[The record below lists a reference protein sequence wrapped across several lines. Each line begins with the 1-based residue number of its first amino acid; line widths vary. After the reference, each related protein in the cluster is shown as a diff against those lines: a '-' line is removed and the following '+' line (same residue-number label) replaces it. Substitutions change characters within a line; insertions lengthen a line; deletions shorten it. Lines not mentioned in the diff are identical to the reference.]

1 MIPRTSHH
9 HQPSRS
15 PDESTDAHAHSHS
28 PQYSLAG
35 LPESDADAD
44 AAPNTTIAPATS
56 ATAKN
61 SVPLLSLPPPPRPP
75 QIVDSPPQPAANESS
90 RFRRQPHATTTTS
103 NISTSYP
110 LQSFSDNPPRE
121 ASASAFFEDQDLD
134 DEYAS
139 RRNPSRPFITP
150 LKAFW
155 QLMSKSPLLLRSSPG
170 FGTGSYGAAP
180 VGVSTENSEE
190 EDSDDIRSRRDK
202 RKKRTSGL
210 RNALSTGTLTGTQS
224 STSDSES
231 SHKNARRRTS
241 GSRRR
246 KNGSRK
252 SSVADDLGI
261 ASKNGSGGIPIPII
275 GGSVEEGTPS
285 SDESPVLDSSDEAID
300 DDLPY
305 NEEDPPDNSIYP
317 QVRASVS
324 AVDNTTLS
332 INTPRM
338 WFLSMLFAILGSST
352 NLFFSLRYPS
362 VSITP
367 VIALLLVH
375 PLGLLW
381 DRILKR
387 KNDPT
392 EEFVDGLRS
401 TRPSDD
407 ESEANSQNNLQQK
420 FTKPSKI
427 RRFRL
432 WLSQGRWNEKE
443 HSCVYISSNISFG
456 FAFATD
462 VIVEQTKFYNQEV
475 SITYQ
480 LLLILSTQILGY
492 TFAGLCRRFLVR
504 PGGMIWPGTLMSAA
518 MFTTLHKEKNEVA
531 NGWKIT
537 RWKFFFVVWICSFA
551 FYFLPGLLFPA
562 LSYFSVIT
570 WIWPKNV
577 VVANLFGVASGL
589 GLFPVTFDWAQI
601 AYIGSPLLTPFWA
614 AMNVVGGLVIVMWIL
629 APIAYYKN
637 IFFSS
642 YMPILSSAVF
652 DNTGNIYNVS
662 KILTPDFLFD
672 KEAYHNYSRVY
683 LPITYVLSYGLQFA
697 ALASLLTHTAC
708 WHGSDIWKQWKTSLK
723 EVDGL
728 SKTSYQPL
736 PSNGASNVS
745 SNGYNQPSKRGR
757 RRPSVA
763 ESQADNIITQEDV
776 HNRLMRRYQDA
787 PIWWYLATFVSM
799 TAVGIFVV
807 EYYPVHLPWYG
818 LLLALGI
825 CSILFIP
832 IGIVMAI
839 TNQHSSIYL
848 ICQLVCGAV
857 FPGRPVAN
865 MVFVTYGYISSAQ
878 GIKFSA
884 DLKLGHYMKI
894 PPRILFSVQ
903 MVATIVSSITQIFI
917 LNWMFANVPGIC
929 TPEAVNGFVCPLA
942 RVHFNGS
949 ILWGVVG
956 PAEFFGPNATYRIL
970 VWAFPLGA
978 IAPVVLWLYARN
990 RKKNIVRKINLP
1002 VLFGSLSWIPPAT
1015 GLNFSV
1021 WALVCFVFNYVV
1033 KRRAGNWWAKYTMTL
1048 SAALDSG
1055 LAFGLVVVFFGFVY
1069 PGLME
1074 GFKWWGTEIY
1084 KRGCDW
1090 NACPYKVVPNGSHF
1104 GPDTW

>member
-1 MIPRTSHH
+1 MTTPHGRSTTFPRHH
-9 HQPSRS
+9 HAHNALEGRDIPLSTLPSDSHEHDSRHDLEDDELD
-15 PDESTDAHAHSHS
+15 PDSDGALLRRHIRDSAE
-28 PQYSLAG
+28 
-35 LPESDADAD
+35 DADE
-44 AAPNTTIAPATS
+44 TQIEYIS
-56 ATAKN
+56 
-61 SVPLLSLPPPPRPP
+61 PL
-75 QIVDSPPQPAANESS
+75 
-90 RFRRQPHATTTTS
+90 RR
-103 NISTSYP
+103 I
-110 LQSFSDNPPRE
+110 LG
-121 ASASAFFEDQDLD
+121 
-134 DEYAS
+134 
-139 RRNPSRPFITP
+139 
-150 LKAFW
+150 
-155 QLMSKSPLLLRSSPG
+155 LMSKAPLLLRSSPG
-170 FGTGSYGAAP
+170 FGTGSYGAVPIGA
-180 VGVSTENSEE
+180 STETSDD
-190 EDSDDIRSRRDK
+190 EDSDDGRRPER
-202 RKKRTSGL
+202 RKKASGL
-210 RNALSTGTLTGTQS
+210 RNAIS
-224 STSDSES
+224 STTLGGES
-231 SHKNARRRTS
+231 SGSTRRRQSNARRRPS
-241 GSRRR
+241 AEVEDVAEDIGLDSRFS
-246 KNGSRK
+246 N
-252 SSVADDLGI
+252 
-261 ASKNGSGGIPIPII
+261 GGIP
-275 GGSVEEGTPS
+275 VLNDQS
-285 SDESPVLDSSDEAID
+285 SDPDSLDDTSEETID
-300 DDLPY
+300 DIP
-305 NEEDPPDNSIYP
+305 NEEDPPDNSPYP

-324 AVDNTTLS
+324 AVDNATLS

-338 WFLSMLFAILGSST
+338 WTLSTIFSILGSSS

-367 VIALLLVH
+367 VIALLLTH

-387 KNDPT
+387 ADDPD
-392 EEFVDGLRS
+392 EEFIDGVISR
-401 TRPSDD
+401 TPSIDATNYD
-407 ESEANSQNNLQQK
+407 SHEIHRKGAD
-420 FTKPSKI
+420 SKA
-427 RRFRL
+427 RRLRL
-432 WLSQGRWNEKE
+432 WLAQGRWNEKE
-443 HSCVYISSNISFG
+443 HSCVYISSNVSFG

-462 VIVEQTKFYNQEV
+462 VIVEQTQFYNQKV

-492 TFAGLCRRFLVR
+492 TFAGLTRRFLVR

-518 MFTTLHKEKNEVA
+518 MFTTLHKEENTVA

-537 RWKFFFVVWICSFA
+537 RWKFFFVVWFSSFM
-551 FYFLPGLLFPA
+551 FYFLPGLLAPA
-562 LSYFSVIT
+562 LSYFNVIT
-570 WIWPKNV
+570 WFAPDNV
-577 VVANLFGVASGL
+577 IVANLFGVSSGL

-614 AMNVVGGLVIVMWIL
+614 AMNVVGGLVIVMWII
-629 APIAYYKN
+629 APIAYYTN
-637 IFFSS
+637 VFFSS

-652 DNTGNIYNVS
+652 DNRGDIYDVS
-662 KILTPDFLFD
+662 KILTQDFLFD
-672 KEAYHNYSRVY
+672 REAYQNYSRVF

-708 WHGSDIWKQWKTSLK
+708 WHGKDIWKQWRRSLK
-723 EVDGL
+723 EVEGET
-728 SKTSYQPL
+728 KTAYKPL
-736 PSNGASNVS
+736 INGATS
-745 SNGYNQPSKRGR
+745 SNGNGR
-757 RRPSVA
+757 LRLQRSDSHM
-763 ESQADNIITQEDV
+763 EDIISQEDV
-776 HNRLMRRYQDA
+776 HNRLMKRYKDA
-787 PIWWYLATFVSM
+787 PLSWYLLTFVSM

-878 GIKFSA
+878 GIKFSS

-903 MVATIVSSITQIFI
+903 MVATVISSVTQIAV
-917 LNWMFANVPGIC
+917 LNWMFANVPNIC
-929 TPEAVNGFVCPLA
+929 TPQAVNGFVCPIA

-956 PAEFFGPNATYRIL
+956 PGEFFGKNATYHIL
-970 VWAFPLGA
+970 VWCFPIGA
-978 IAPVVLWLYARN
+978 IAPIILWLYARN
-990 RKKNIVRKINLP
+990 KKGNIVRKINLP

-1021 WALVCFVFNYVV
+1021 WALVCYLFNYQI
-1033 KRRAGNWWAKYTMTL
+1033 KNRATAWWAKYTMTL

-1069 PGLME
+1069 PGWME
-1074 GFKWWGTEIY
+1074 GFKWWGTEIF

-1090 NACPYKVVPNGSHF
+1090 NACPYMTVENGSHF

>member
-1 MIPRTSHH
+1 M
-9 HQPSRS
+9 PSRGTPS
-15 PDESTDAHAHSHS
+15 SSSSTTPHSSAHSHTPTPTPSHTSHVSASTSTSHSNIESRDIPLSTLS
-28 PQYSLAG
+28 PSTSTAHGYHSRNDGDDEELDPESTSALLRQHIRDSADDETTNDTQFIGLHPLRRLAG
-35 LPESDADAD
+35 
-44 AAPNTTIAPATS
+44 
-56 ATAKN
+56 
-61 SVPLLSLPPPPRPP
+61 
-75 QIVDSPPQPAANESS
+75 
-90 RFRRQPHATTTTS
+90 
-103 NISTSYP
+103 
-110 LQSFSDNPPRE
+110 
-121 ASASAFFEDQDLD
+121 
-134 DEYAS
+134 
-139 RRNPSRPFITP
+139 
-150 LKAFW
+150 
-155 QLMSKSPLLLRSSPG
+155 LMSKSPLLLRSAPG
-170 FGTGSYGAAP
+170 FGTGSYGAVP
-180 VGVSTENSEE
+180 VGTSTENSD
-190 EDSDDIRSRRDK
+190 EDDVDM
-202 RKKRTSGL
+202 RKKEGQRKESRL
-210 RNALSTGTLTGTQS
+210 RNTISSGTLGSKPGDSTRRRPSNARQRS
-224 STSDSES
+224 STDDEDVPLES
-231 SHKNARRRTS
+231 R
-241 GSRRR
+241 
-246 KNGSRK
+246 
-252 SSVADDLGI
+252 LG
-261 ASKNGSGGIPIPII
+261 KGGIPIPNAEQD
-275 GGSVEEGTPS
+275 SADS
-285 SDESPVLDSSDEAID
+285 ADSSEDVID
-300 DDLPY
+300 DASTT
-305 NEEDPPDNSIYP
+305 NEEDPPDNSPYA

-338 WFLSMLFAILGSST
+338 WMLSLLFAILGSST

-381 DRILKR
+381 DRIFKR
-387 KNDPT
+387 RDDPI
-392 EEFVDGLRS
+392 EEFLDGFKISSGTDTNYEHKGKWKRLR
-401 TRPSDD
+401 
-407 ESEANSQNNLQQK
+407 
-420 FTKPSKI
+420 I
-427 RRFRL
+427 
-432 WLSQGRWNEKE
+432 WLGQGRWNEKE
-443 HSCVYISSNISFG
+443 HSCVYISSNVSFG

-462 VIVEQTKFYNQEV
+462 VIVEQTHFYNQEV

-492 TFAGLCRRFLVR
+492 TFAGLTRRFLVR

-518 MFTTLHKEKNEVA
+518 MFTTLHKEENTVA
-531 NGWKIT
+531 NGWKIS
-537 RWKFFFVVWICSFA
+537 RWKFFFIVWASSFA
-551 FYFLPGLLFPA
+551 FYFLPGLLMPA
-562 LSYFSVIT
+562 LSYFSVVT
-570 WIWPKNV
+570 WFFPKNV

-614 AMNVVGGLVIVMWIL
+614 AMNVVGGLVIVMWIV

-637 IFFSS
+637 LFFSS

-652 DNTGNIYNVS
+652 DNTGKIYDVS
-662 KILTPDFLFD
+662 KILTDDFLFD
-672 KEAYHNYSRVY
+672 SEAYHKYSRVY

-708 WHGSDIWKQWKTSLK
+708 WHGKDIWRQWSRSLK
-723 EVDGL
+723 EVGGESKPAYKPLNGDGG
-728 SKTSYQPL
+728 PL
-736 PSNGASNVS
+736 RRSDSNM
-745 SNGYNQPSKRGR
+745 
-757 RRPSVA
+757 
-763 ESQADNIITQEDV
+763 ENIISQEDV
-776 HNRLMRRYQDA
+776 HNRLMKRYKDA
-787 PIWWYLATFVSM
+787 PMSWYLVTFVSM
-799 TAVGIFVV
+799 TAVGMFVV

-839 TNQHSSIYL
+839 TNQQSSIYL

-903 MVATIVSSITQIFI
+903 MAATVVSSITQII
-917 LNWMFANVPGIC
+917 VLNWMFANVPRIC
-929 TPEAVNGFVCPLA
+929 TPNAVNGFVCPLA

-956 PAEFFGPNATYRIL
+956 PKEFFGPNATYHAL
-970 VWAFPLGA
+970 VWCFPIGA
-978 IAPVVLWLYARN
+978 IAPIILWLYARN
-990 RKKNIVRKINLP
+990 KKGNIVRKINLP

-1021 WALVCFVFNYVV
+1021 WALVCYLFNYVIR
-1033 KRRAGNWWAKYTMTL
+1033 RRAGAWWAKYTMTL

-1055 LAFGLVVVFFGFVY
+1055 LAFGLVTVFFGFVY

-1090 NACPYKVVPNGSHF
+1090 NACPWKVVPDGQHF